1 MPYHVKTPAKLNT
14 GDVYWKGNNS
24 WTSVYAD
31 RKQFS
36 NVTDATAVKATP
48 VRKNGVTEQPDWLKN
63 ATVVEE

>member
-24 WTSVYAD
+24 WTNVYAD

-36 NVTDATAVKATP
+36 NVTDATAVKSTP
-48 VRKNGVTEQPDWLKN
+48 VRKNGVIEQPDWLKN

>member
-36 NVTDATAVKATP
+36 NVTDATAVKSTP
-48 VRKNGVTEQPDWLKN
+48 DRKNGVTEQPDWLKN